1 MLTSNSLP
9 EDVKLIQ
16 DLYQI
21 QQNHYYDSSVDREFT
36 LRLKDIAL
44 FAELEDVLSERKEA
58 ETKAVSGNTDREAA
72 K

>member
-44 FAELEDVLSERKEA
+44 FSELENALTERKAEA
-58 ETKAVSGNTDREAA
+58 DKAVPEHDSEAA
-72 K
+72 E

>member
-44 FAELEDVLSERKEA
+44 FSELENALAEKKAEA
-58 ETKAVSGNTDREAA
+58 DKAVSDSTDSEAA
-72 K
+72 E

>member
-58 ETKAVSGNTDREAA
+58 EMKAVSGNTDSEVA

>member
-44 FAELEDVLSERKEA
+44 FREIENVLSERKEA
-58 ETKAVSGNTDREAA
+58 ETKAVSANTDSEEA

>member
-44 FAELEDVLSERKEA
+44 FREIEDVLSERKEA
-58 ETKAVSGNTDREAA
+58 ETKAVSANTDSEEA

>member
-44 FAELEDVLSERKEA
+44 FSELENALTERKAEA
-58 ETKAVSGNTDREAA
+58 DKAVSDSTDSEAA
-72 K
+72 E

>member
-16 DLYQI
+16 ELYQI

-58 ETKAVSGNTDREAA
+58 EK
-72 K
+72 KQK

>member
-44 FAELEDVLSERKEA
+44 FREIENVLSERKEA
-58 ETKAVSGNTDREAA
+58 ETKAVSANTDSGEA